1 MTGELLCLNAQ
12 PWPPVTVVHPEAA
25 PGPGMTGAASV
36 RISQVASASAPT
48 PNTNASAKAG
58 FRVTLTSY
66 GNTASVVEWMNTVDA
81 VSVVDRL
88 VSSPGLAKFTDA
100 VERLDRAAQRVC
112 RVGRRL
118 RIRAYRIR
126 L

>member
-1 MTGELLCLNAQ
+1 
-12 PWPPVTVVHPEAA
+12 
-25 PGPGMTGAASV
+25 
-36 RISQVASASAPT
+36 
-48 PNTNASAKAG
+48 
-58 FRVTLTSY
+58 VTLTSY